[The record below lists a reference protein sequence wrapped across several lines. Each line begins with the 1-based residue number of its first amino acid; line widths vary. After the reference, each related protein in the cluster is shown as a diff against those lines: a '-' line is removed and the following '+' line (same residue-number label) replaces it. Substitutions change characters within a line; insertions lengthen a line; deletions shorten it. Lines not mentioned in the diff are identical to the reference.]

1 MPRED
6 RRYVYDAAWN
16 LNFRTNNTTL
26 NTFKVDSKNQLT
38 NATPVGNQTYDGNGN
53 VITSQGGMQTFS
65 YDDENRLRTN
75 ELTGPYS
82 RSVFTYDGLGRL
94 RQREEYAFSGTPT
107 FYWYLTETVRYI
119 YDGMRVIQ
127 ERNDSNV
134 PTVSYTRGS
143 DLSGSLEGAGGIGGL
158 LARSH
163 GYASTNG
170 NWSTHNY
177 YHADGGGN
185 ITYLVNSSQ
194 GLAASYKY
202 DAYGNLVSQ
211 SGSLASANV
220 YRFSSKEFHANSGLY
235 YYGYRW
241 YAPNL
246 QRWLNRDPIGE
257 RYDANLYRFVY
268 NSPLNYVDPDGLTG
282 WALYPPQGWFDPSI
296 PAMIQSPEYQQG
308 FQEGAADAALKC
320 WNAPNTLIG
329 LAWGGVGY
337 LFGAEITAGHNAI
350 QFENHPFM
358 PWGAITLGNTIS
370 YPPGFGPNY
379 TLPNGTV
386 GAHEMQHTFQGQV
399 LGPFYLQANLAGGL
413 YSLITA
419 GNWHDNNFME
429 AGPMSNPPRP
439 F

>member
-1 MPRED
+1 MIHSTASPRWWTPWAPQRMPAPQAD
-6 RRYVYDAAWN
+6 
-16 LNFRTNNTTL
+16 
-26 NTFKVDSKNQLT
+26 
-38 NATPVGNQTYDGNGN
+38 PCG
-53 VITSQGGMQTFS
+53 
-65 YDDENRLRTN
+65 LRT
-75 ELTGPYS
+75 S
-82 RSVFTYDGLGRL
+82 L
-94 RQREEYAFSGTPT
+94 RQGFGT
-107 FYWYLTETVRYI
+107 
-119 YDGMRVIQ
+119 
-127 ERNDSNV
+127 
-134 PTVSYTRGS
+134 
-143 DLSGSLEGAGGIGGL
+143 AGGPW
-158 LARSH
+158 A
-163 GYASTNG
+163 NDD
-170 NWSTHNY
+170 THICH
-177 YHADGGGN
+177 HADGGGSPRELTGDTGGRRIPSQCAPLQWLATATLSHGEV

-211 SGSLASANV
+211 SGSLAGANV
-220 YRFSSKEFHANSGLY
+220 YRFSSKEWLSTPGLY

-268 NSPLNYVDPDGLTG
+268 NSPLNYVDPDGLTA

-308 FQEGAADAALKC
+308 FQEGAAHAALKC